1 MDKSNKIPLYLQL
14 VEELI
19 SKIENNDY
27 QENDKLPS
35 ERELCEMYD
44 LSRIT
49 VRNALQE
56 LERDGYIYKLHGKG
70 TFVSSKT
77 YKQNLVKLY
86 SFTEEME
93 KIGKEPKT
101 KVLSFRTIKADKRY
115 ANRLD
120 INAGDEM
127 YEIKRLRS
135 ADDEPLM
142 YETSYL
148 PAKKFPDLKKE
159 DLEQKPMYQIFSD
172 RYGVTVTKAVE
183 QFSATN
189 LREDEAQHLN
199 YDISRPAMLIKRYA
213 YYNDEII
220 EYTVSVIS
228 GQKFNY
234 TVELS

>member
-1 MDKSNKIPLYLQL
+1 MDKNNKVPLYLQL

-19 SKIENNDY
+19 SKIEKNEY
-27 QENDKLPS
+27 QQDDKLPS

-70 TFVSSKT
+70 TFVSSRT
-77 YKQNLVKLY
+77 YTQNLVKMY
-86 SFTEEME
+86 SFTEEMKKLG
-93 KIGKEPKT
+93 KIPNT
-101 KVLSFRTIKADKRY
+101 KVLSFKTIKADNRY
-115 ANRLD
+115 GKKLD
-120 INAGDEM
+120 IEPGEII

-142 YETSYL
+142 YETSYV
-148 PAKKFPDLKKE
+148 PANKFPGLKKE
-159 DLEQKPMYQIFSD
+159 DLEETPMYQIFST
-172 RYGVTVTKAVE
+172 RYGVTVSKAVE

-189 LREDEAQHLN
+189 LREEEALHLK

-213 YYNDEII
+213 YCNDEII

-228 GQKFNY
+228 GQKFYY